1 MLGSILLEPK
11 IVHSDLQLAQ
21 KLVFDKCSF
30 KYTSPIMEAESA
42 EYSACVFELN
52 NLSIRFRTAKIT
64 PTKNGQFVTLWKRSE
79 NGPIA
84 PFEISDSIDLFVI
97 SVRLGNRFGQ
107 FVFPKSVLGK
117 QGIVTTDK
125 KEGKR
130 AMRVYPPWDQ
140 ASSKQAEKT
149 QKWQLEYFLEIPEN
163 KSLDLERS
171 IKLYT

>member
-1 MLGSILLEPK
+1 
-11 IVHSDLQLAQ
+11 
-21 KLVFDKCSF
+21 
-30 KYTSPIMEAESA
+30 MEAESA

-79 NGPIA
+79 SGPIA

-97 SVRLGNRFGQ
+97 STRLDNRFGQ
-107 FVFPKSVLGK
+107 FIFPKAVLCK
-117 QGIVTTDK
+117 HGIVSTDK

-140 ASSKQAEKT
+140 TTSKQAEKT

-163 KSLDLERS
+163 KSLDIDRFK
-171 IKLYT
+171 KLYQL